1 MTEENQRYS
10 GFQQIPGN
18 QELPEGAGST
28 SSSNTSEDSGFV
40 IVNPPGS
47 PPRNEHSTVE
57 NTSLDSSTVRQ
68 VGVFILFIVYFY
80 IVSVIFV
87 EIIAEG

>member
-1 MTEENQRYS
+1 MCCIGSSAQNLSAEMIFEVIFQKMTEENQRYS

-47 PPRNEHSTVE
+47 PPR
-57 NTSLDSSTVRQ
+57 
-68 VGVFILFIVYFY
+68 
-80 IVSVIFV
+80 
-87 EIIAEG
+87 